1 VLLTATNLAKSH
13 GLRELF
19 SGVCISIEDG
29 ERIGMIGPNGAGK
42 STLLRMLASR
52 EEPDDG
58 TIRTPR
64 GTVTVYVP
72 QSDDFPAGITALE
85 AATASAMKC
94 AATHGDQHEAEVLAT
109 VILGK
114 IGFDDARMA
123 FAADHLSGGWRKRLS
138 VACALASAGG
148 TPDLLY
154 LDEPTNHLDVE
165 GLQWMENFL
174 LYASHDLCARAVIFV
189 THDRVFL
196 ENCATRI
203 IELSRAYP
211 EGTLSVDG
219 NYSEF
224 RRRKAEFLQMQSRA
238 QETLANTVRE
248 DDRWL
253 GRGAKARRT
262 KAQSRISESAERR
275 TELAGLS
282 ERNNAAAGGSAGID
296 FSASGRKTRKLI
308 SAEGISKSMGGKLL
322 FANLDLEVV
331 PGECIGLMGPNGAGK
346 TTLLR
351 VLIGELLADA
361 GNVRLADPKPRI
373 VTMSQTRADFPKG
386 ALLQDAISPF
396 GEKVRFRDIEMHVKS
411 WSRRFLFRDEQLLQA
426 VSMLSGGELARAHV
440 ARMMLETADV
450 LVLDEPTNDLD
461 IPTLEVLEEAI
472 ATFSGATLLVTHD
485 RSMLATLAD
494 RIVVLGAPDRT
505 PRVVTSLAQ
514 ALRAL
519 GEFESAELAAESAA
533 RTTARTA
540 ARTAARAATPTT
552 TPAAVPSGNANQSQT
567 SKPTSPT
574 APLNPP
580 TEAKKSEFPKSQAPK
595 SDAQKPASSTAG
607 SASVPPKGKLSYN
620 EQREHGGIEAAI
632 AAAERNASAADA
644 KVNDPKLIADHV
656 AYAKACDALSAA
668 QNEIARLYARWAEL
682 DAKRG

>member
-1 VLLTATNLAKSH
+1 MLLTANNLSKSH

-19 SGVCISIEDG
+19 SGVCVSIDDG

-52 EEPDDG
+52 EEPDEG
-58 TIRTPR
+58 TIRSPR

-72 QSDDFPAGITALE
+72 QSDNFPAGLTALE
-85 AATASAMKC
+85 AATASALKC

-114 IGFDDARMA
+114 IGFDETRMA
-123 FAADHLSGGWRKRLS
+123 FLADKLSGGWRKRLS

-148 TPDLLY
+148 TPDILY

-165 GLQWMENFL
+165 GLQWMEEFL
-174 LYASHDLCARAVIFV
+174 LYGSHDLSARAVIFV

-196 ENCATRI
+196 ENCATRV

-224 RRRKAEFLQMQSRA
+224 CRRKDEFLQMQARA
-238 QETLANTVRE
+238 QESLANTVRE

-253 GRGAKARRT
+253 GRSAKARRT
-262 KAQSRISESAERR
+262 KAQSRINESADRR
-275 TELAGLS
+275 AELAGLA
-282 ERNNAAAGGSAGID
+282 ERNSVAAGASAGID

-308 SAEGISKSMGGKLL
+308 SAEGISKSLGGNLL
-322 FANLDLEVV
+322 FQNLELEVV

-351 VLIGELLADA
+351 ILTGELAPDS
-361 GNVRLADPKPRI
+361 GTVRLADPKPRI
-373 VTMSQTRADFPKG
+373 VTMSQTRAEFPKG
-386 ALLQDAISPF
+386 ALLQEAISPL
-396 GEKVRFRDIEMHVKS
+396 GEKVRFRDTEMHVKS

-472 ATFSGATLLVTHD
+472 ATFPGATLLVTHD
-485 RSMLATLAD
+485 RSMLATLAS
-494 RIVVLGAPDRT
+494 RIVVLGSPDRT

-519 GEFESAELAAESAA
+519 GEFEHAANAADAAA
-533 RTTARTA
+533 RSETRTA
-540 ARTAARAATPTT
+540 ARNAANAAAAPATAPVP
-552 TPAAVPSGNANQSQT
+552 TPA
-567 SKPTSPT
+567 PTP
-574 APLNPP
+574 AP
-580 TEAKKSEFPKSQAPK
+580 AP
-595 SDAQKPASSTAG
+595 AKPAA
-607 SASVPPKGKLSYN
+607 AAANPAPKGKLSYN
-620 EQREHGGIEAAI
+620 EQRELGGIEASI
-632 AAAERNASAADA
+632 AAAERKATEADA

-668 QNEIARLYARWAEL
+668 QSEVARLYARWQEL
-682 DAKRG
+682 EAKRG